1 MMPIQ
6 MRIWSEAIT
15 ASEFCLLFDS
25 HKMAIFNIRL
35 LHIRLC
41 LRPTSAIP
49 CIKFSDLPLFLR
61 YTYLPIAI
69 GQIYCDG
76 NAILIIIIDYDL
88 IFNGCVLLYCVD
100 FLTRFAG

>member
-1 MMPIQ
+1 MMTIQ

-49 CIKFSDLPLFLR
+49 CIKFSALAGYTQSLLIISPVTRCVATWPLQLEVKLFLSNNVR
-61 YTYLPIAI
+61 MSTATEM
-69 GQIYCDG
+69 CT
-76 NAILIIIIDYDL
+76 A
-88 IFNGCVLLYCVD
+88 
-100 FLTRFAG
+100 RS

>member
-49 CIKFSDLPLFLR
+49 CIKFSGLQPSDRLRRHLLINVELHLPVKCRQAKTVRNRKWLCSRAF
-61 YTYLPIAI
+61 PII
-69 GQIYCDG
+69 
-76 NAILIIIIDYDL
+76 
-88 IFNGCVLLYCVD
+88 
-100 FLTRFAG
+100 

>member
-49 CIKFSDLPLFLR
+49 CIKFSAPMAMVKPWPYR
-61 YTYLPIAI
+61 KSP
-69 GQIYCDG
+69 
-76 NAILIIIIDYDL
+76 
-88 IFNGCVLLYCVD
+88 
-100 FLTRFAG
+100 

>member
-15 ASEFCLLFDS
+15 ASKFCLLFDS

-49 CIKFSDLPLFLR
+49 CIKFSGSRLFYFKTHVVPIL
-61 YTYLPIAI
+61 YLNIP
-69 GQIYCDG
+69 Q
-76 NAILIIIIDYDL
+76 
-88 IFNGCVLLYCVD
+88 
-100 FLTRFAG
+100 TK

>member
-49 CIKFSDLPLFLR
+49 CIKFSALTR
-61 YTYLPIAI
+61 R
-69 GQIYCDG
+69 
-76 NAILIIIIDYDL
+76 YDL
-88 IFNGCVLLYCVD
+88 QQRKLRVLDLSRDYQ
-100 FLTRFAG
+100 ANIPA

>member
-41 LRPTSAIP
+41 LRPKSAIP
-49 CIKFSDLPLFLR
+49 CIKFSGVNAYRTHVRSQKEELLPL
-61 YTYLPIAI
+61 T
-69 GQIYCDG
+69 D
-76 NAILIIIIDYDL
+76 IDV
-88 IFNGCVLLYCVD
+88 F
-100 FLTRFAG
+100 